1 MTITNEA
8 FASKLK
14 IALDYGVDEDGKS
27 VTKNKTYSHVKS
39 ESTDEAIYGVA
50 KTLCNLQ
57 DHGIKDVYRIDE
69 VILKE
74 A

>member
-1 MTITNEA
+1 MAIKNEA
-8 FASKLK
+8 LASKLK

-39 ESTDEAIYGVA
+39 ESTDESIYSVA
-50 KTLCNLQ
+50 NTLCNLQ
-57 DHGIKDVYRIDE
+57 EHDIKEVHRIDE
-69 VILKE
+69 VALKE